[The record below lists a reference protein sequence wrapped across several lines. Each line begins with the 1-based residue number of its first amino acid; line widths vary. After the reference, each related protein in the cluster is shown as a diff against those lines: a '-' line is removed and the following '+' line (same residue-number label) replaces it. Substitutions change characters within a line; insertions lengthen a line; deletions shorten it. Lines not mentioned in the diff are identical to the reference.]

1 VSGVGAAATDELA
14 GVRWLSQPGRTSRSP
29 AFMSQSASTCGG
41 FVSAKSWIAVVL
53 AVVALCVAVGFAV
66 AASLDFVFLGLA
78 VVVAVSA
85 TYFAGRLDKRR
96 GDG

>member
-1 VSGVGAAATDELA
+1 
-14 GVRWLSQPGRTSRSP
+14 
-29 AFMSQSASTCGG
+29 M
-41 FVSAKSWIAVVL
+41 SAKSWVAVVL

-96 GDG
+96 GGG